1 MKFEDLSS
9 IDWAAFETTADWV
22 KVLNDLRSLIDQA
35 DTSAKRSNL
44 ADKLDEFAD
53 KSVSED
59 LVTITK
65 LDGSARKAAR
75 ALRDENI
82 NQRIQ
87 ELAASSA
94 EFQSAV
100 KELSAATAG
109 LKKEASVLRLER
121 FSTATAALTSTISSL
136 NNLAT
141 VVDSR
146 NEDKLAGAIG
156 QAIKSAQS
164 LRKILEDTK

>member
-9 IDWAAFETTADWV
+9 IDWAQFDTTADWV
-22 KVLNDLRSLIDQA
+22 KVLNDLRGLIDQA
-35 DTSAKRSNL
+35 DSSDKRSKL

-53 KSVSED
+53 NSVSED

-65 LDGSARKAAR
+65 LDAAARKAAR
-75 ALRDENI
+75 ALRDEDV
-82 NQRIQ
+82 RRRVQ

-100 KELSAATAG
+100 KELAAATAD

-121 FSTATAALTSTISSL
+121 FSTAAAALTSTISSL
-136 NNLAT
+136 NNLT
-141 VVDSR
+141 QVIDSR
-146 NEDKLAGAIG
+146 NENKLAGAIG
-156 QAIKSAQS
+156 EAIKSAQA
-164 LRKILEDTK
+164 LRKILEDSR